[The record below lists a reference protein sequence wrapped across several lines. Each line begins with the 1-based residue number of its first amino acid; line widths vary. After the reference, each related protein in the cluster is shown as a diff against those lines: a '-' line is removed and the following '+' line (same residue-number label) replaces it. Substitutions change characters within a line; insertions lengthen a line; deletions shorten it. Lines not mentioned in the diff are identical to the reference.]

1 MEMKTN
7 ITKKI
12 MFELSE
18 EDIYA
23 IRRISTLIAEI
34 EETISNYD
42 IDKEGL
48 IIENDIVEDWINYKD
63 LIAAERELSF
73 LENCE
78 NFYIEED
85 IAEF

>member
-1 MEMKTN
+1 ME
-7 ITKKI
+7 KKVEI
-12 MFELSE
+12 VKKFMFELSE
-18 EDIYA
+18 EDICA
-23 IRRISTLIAEI
+23 IRRISMLIEEI

-85 IAEF
+85 VEEF

>member
-1 MEMKTN
+1 MEKTVE
-7 ITKKI
+7 ITKKF

-42 IDKEGL
+42 IDKDGL
-48 IIENDIVEDWINYKD
+48 MIENDIVKDWIYYKD

-85 IAEF
+85 VKEF

>member
-1 MEMKTN
+1 MEKKIE
-7 ITKKI
+7 ITKKF

-18 EDIYA
+18 EDIDA
-23 IRRISTLIAEI
+23 IRRVSTLIAEI
-34 EETISNYD
+34 EQAILDYD
-42 IDKEGL
+42 IDKYGL
-48 IIENDIVEDWINYKD
+48 MIKNDIVEDWIYYKD

-85 IAEF
+85 ITEF